1 MPNVRKIA
9 FTFLRPLHP
18 LGCFTIRG
26 NCVVAGK
33 PNTSLP
39 PLVLWDQF
47 GNETRAEG
55 MAFVLW
61 RAQQFRPGVRPGTL
75 NGLDATQKPK
85 EPSIEEQSRLRYLKM
100 KAEEKSR
107 KESTTGSDSERHGAI
122 PGQDDRPE
130 PDEDGD

>member
-1 MPNVRKIA
+1 
-9 FTFLRPLHP
+9 
-18 LGCFTIRG
+18 
-26 NCVVAGK
+26 
-33 PNTSLP
+33 
-39 PLVLWDQF
+39 VLWDQF

-75 NGLDATQKPK
+75 NGLDATQKPSQ
-85 EPSIEEQSRLRYLKM
+85 PSIEEQSRLRYLKM

-107 KESTTGSDSERHGAI
+107 QESTTSSNSGYRGAI
-122 PGQDDRPE
+122 PGQTDHLE